1 VPFDTEAILQSVRKT
16 GRLLV
21 VHEDRVFSSLGREI
35 QGTVIEATQG
45 EPIVTRVLGQDP
57 VPGIPQNVSLEDR
70 LAVNPDKVYD
80 AAKALLEAKLA
91 SSGERGAPAATRT
104 APSVL
109 WIPNRNFVS

>member
-1 VPFDTEAILQSVRKT
+1 VRKT

-45 EPIVTRVLGQDP
+45 EPVVTRVLGQDP

-70 LAVNPDKVYD
+70 LAVNPDKIYK
-80 AAKALLEAKLA
+80 AAKEVLEAKVSATTL
-91 SSGERGAPAATRT
+91 ERAEAPAIPA
-104 APSVL
+104 APAVL